1 MTLLQLLEAVS
12 FNDIE
17 KHFGK
22 VEKSRSERIRD
33 LWLKKGTLDMD
44 KRGLIALTINKNE
57 KLNDTRFNAILA
69 ALKRLDG
76 KTIQSINVKDI
87 TFDKLKKI
95 YTDNKKGPKK
105 EEEPL
110 TKIKSRDMG
119 KEVLFFPNTYEQLKA
134 FSNWM
139 AGKDPEVSVNH
150 WCVASSNSS
159 AFKQYAEGGGKFMVI
174 VVKENGKLDWEQR
187 YLFYSKPAKDE
198 NYSYG
203 KTELADRENEHFDG
217 WDNGGTF
224 SPATTKFMKGF
235 FIHAVKREEKNTM
248 VPEKRKE
255 ERQERKWAKQL
266 LQDGVLTLDEDRTN
280 IMAVRSVFKHL
291 KENNVEHLKE
301 VHILNSPPLS
311 RLFNYTGT
319 VKSID
324 LFSLENNARDFK
336 LVSIFNSLR
345 KVGKVILK
353 EGSYHSVP
361 SLFQYL
367 KELESVNEVVL
378 PKEAGKYIGALFE
391 SCTDL
396 KKAPK
401 MDLSNTISLGNIF
414 NRCDSFTS
422 LPSYVV
428 SKLNN
433 ISDEAF
439 RMFSLKRLDMSNPN
453 AWTFS
458 AMPKGFKFFYFKYSP
473 LDEATRKE
481 LKKRN
486 PHVEFEFK
494 SDFED
499 RLSRDH

>member
-1 MTLLQLLEAVS
+1 MTLLQVLEAVS

-33 LWLKKGTLDMD
+33 LWLKKGTLDID

-57 KLNDTRFNAILA
+57 KLNDTQFNAILA

-76 KTIQSINVKDI
+76 KTIQSINVKEI

-95 YTDNKKGPKK
+95 YTENKKGPKK

-110 TKIKSRDMG
+110 TKIKSKDMG

-159 AFKQYAEGGGKFMVI
+159 AFKQYAEEGGKFMVI
-174 VVKENGKLDWEQR
+174 VVKENGKPDWKQR

-203 KTELADRENEHFDG
+203 ETELADRENEHFDG

-255 ERQERKWAKQL
+255 ERQEKKWAKQL
-266 LQDGVLTLDEDRTN
+266 LQDGILTLDESKVN
-280 IMAVRSVFKHL
+280 VMAVRAVFKYL
-291 KENNVEHLKE
+291 KENDVEHLKE
-301 VHILNSPPLS
+301 VHISNSPPLS
-311 RLFNYTGT
+311 RLFNYIGT
-319 VKSID
+319 VKTID
-324 LFSLENNARDFK
+324 LLLKTTQE
-336 LVSIFNSLR
+336 
-345 KVGKVILK
+345 IL
-353 EGSYHSVP
+353 
-361 SLFQYL
+361 
-367 KELESVNEVVL
+367 N
-378 PKEAGKYIGALFE
+378 
-391 SCTDL
+391 
-396 KKAPK
+396 
-401 MDLSNTISLGNIF
+401 
-414 NRCDSFTS
+414 
-422 LPSYVV
+422 
-428 SKLNN
+428 
-433 ISDEAF
+433 
-439 RMFSLKRLDMSNPN
+439 
-453 AWTFS
+453 
-458 AMPKGFKFFYFKYSP
+458 
-473 LDEATRKE
+473 
-481 LKKRN
+481 
-486 PHVEFEFK
+486 
-494 SDFED
+494 
-499 RLSRDH
+499 

>member
-1 MTLLQLLEAVS
+1 MTIRQILEAVS
-12 FNDIE
+12 VNDIE

-33 LWLKKGTLDMD
+33 LWLKKGTLDID

-95 YTDNKKGPKK
+95 YTENKKGPKK

-159 AFKQYAEGGGKFMVI
+159 AFKQYAEEGGKFMVI
-174 VVKENGKLDWEQR
+174 VAKENGKPDWEQR
-187 YLFYSKPAKDE
+187 YLFYSKPIKDE

-203 KTELADRENEHFDG
+203 QTELADRENEHLYG

-235 FIHAVKREEKNTM
+235 FIHAVKREEKNIM
-248 VPEKRKE
+248 VPDERKE
-255 ERQERKWAKQL
+255 ERQERKWAKKL
-266 LQDGVLTLDEDRTN
+266 FQDGILTLDESKVN
-280 IMAVRSVFKHL
+280 VMAVRSVFKHL
-291 KENNVEHLKE
+291 KENGVEHLKE
-301 VHILNSPPLS
+301 VHISNSPPLS

-324 LFSLENNARDFK
+324 LFTFENNTRDFK

-353 EGSYHSVP
+353 EGSYHSIP
-361 SLFQYL
+361 NLFQYL
-367 KELESVNEVVL
+367 KGLESVDEIVL
-378 PKEAGKYIGALFE
+378 PDKAGRHVGALFE
-391 SCTDL
+391 SCSSL
-396 KKAPK
+396 QKAPK
-401 MDLSNTISLGNIF
+401 MDLSNAISLNDTF
-414 NRCDSFTS
+414 HRCNSLTS

-428 SKLNN
+428 SKV
-433 ISDEAF
+433 SDITGNTF
-439 RMFSLKRLDMSNPN
+439 NTYSLKKLDMSNPN

-486 PHVEFEFK
+486 PHLEFEFRGG
-494 SDFED
+494 F
-499 RLSRDH
+499 